1 MVSFLTPPLTL
12 ADLED
17 RLSEPTEAVIQ
28 MMRRVPGDILILGV
42 AGKMGPSLARMAKR
56 ASDAAGTARRIIG
69 VSRFR
74 DAQMRVDLEKHGVET
89 ITADLLDAQALAALP
104 EAPNIIYMAGMKF
117 GATGQETLTWAMNT
131 FLPGL
136 VCERFPHSRIA
147 AFSTGNVYGLVPLSS
162 GGSCETDA
170 PAPAGEYAQSCLGR
184 ERIFEYHAQKN
195 GTPVALIRLNYA
207 CDLRY
212 GVLVDIAQKIWRGE
226 PVDVTMGHFNTI
238 WQGDANALS
247 LQFLEN
253 AAAPAWKINLTGS
266 ATLHVRAVA
275 EAMAQKFARP
285 LILTGQEA
293 PDALLSD
300 SSLCRSLLA
309 SPSVP
314 EADLIGWVASWVQ
327 NGGSLLGKPT
337 HFESRDGKF

>member
-1 MVSFLTPPLTL
+1 MASSLTPPLTL

-17 RLSEPTEAVIQ
+17 RLSEPTEAVVEMLQ
-28 MMRRVPGDILILGV
+28 RVPGDILILGV

-74 DAQMRVDLEKHGVET
+74 DAQMRVGLEKHGVET

-117 GATGQETLTWAMNT
+117 GATGQEPLTWAMNT

-136 VCERFPHSRIA
+136 VCQRFPHSRIA
-147 AFSTGNVYGLVPLSS
+147 AFSTGNVYGLVPVSS

-195 GTPVALIRLNYA
+195 GTPLALIRLNYA

-247 LQFLEN
+247 LQFLEH

-266 ATLHVRAVA
+266 ATLQVRTVA
-275 EAMAQKFARP
+275 ETLAQKFGRP

-300 SSLCRSLLA
+300 SSLCRSLFA
-309 SPSVP
+309 SLSLP
-314 EADLIGWVASWVQ
+314 EADLIDWVASWVQ
-327 NGGSLLGKPT
+327 NGGPSLGKPT